1 MLDLLHWLA
10 ALAIVA
16 EALNKAERTDPLKAG
31 LAPRARIAEWLKATA
46 WVLLAIGAGGVLVGP
61 LLAPQLRPA
70 ADVCIAIGFA
80 TLIVRTRV
88 KEG

>member
-1 MLDLLHWLA
+1 MLELLHWLA

-16 EALNKAERTDPLKAG
+16 EALNKAERTDPLQSG
-31 LAPRARIAEWLKATA
+31 LAPRARVAECLKATA
-46 WVLLAIGAGGVLVGP
+46 WVLLAIGAAGVLVGP
-61 LLAPQLRPA
+61 FLAPQLRPA